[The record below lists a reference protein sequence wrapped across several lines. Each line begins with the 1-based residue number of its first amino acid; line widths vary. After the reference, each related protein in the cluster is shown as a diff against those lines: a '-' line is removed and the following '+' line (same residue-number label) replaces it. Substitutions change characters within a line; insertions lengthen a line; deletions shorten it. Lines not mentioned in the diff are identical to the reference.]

1 MARPRGRCSPL
12 GCWHSVRGES
22 QRWRCALPPDT
33 RCRLLYV
40 LALGV
45 LAAGCDRATLEPSVR
60 AAPLARLAVVHAPER
75 SGPTAA
81 APAFRYGER
90 AQAQTPDAAWLAAAR
105 EDPDPNVRMHALEA
119 WAQHPG
125 ESLDPATYALV
136 DPDETVRARAQELVE
151 EALARR

>member
-1 MARPRGRCSPL
+1 LRG
-12 GCWHSVRGES
+12 
-22 QRWRCALPPDT
+22 ALAPDA

-45 LAAGCDRATLEPSVR
+45 LAAGCDRATPEPAARV
-60 AAPLARLAVVHAPER
+60 APLAWPAVAHAPER
-75 SGPTAA
+75 LAHTTAA
-81 APAFRYGER
+81 PTFRDGER
-90 AQAQTPDAAWLAAAR
+90 AQTQTPDPAWLAAAR

-151 EALARR
+151 EQLARR